1 LTLGIVEGVLQICD
15 CTAEIAEVKIDREA
29 LGKIDNIL
37 DQRAQNIEI
46 SPAFSAGTLREITVT
61 DGSELFLSQIGNSLV
76 MLTEEDDGLITIKTD
91 ENGFRNPQGLYDG
104 SDILDVFLI
113 GDSFTEGWSVPDGF
127 TIVDVT
133 SASPPPIPFTMAGW
147 AALVC
152 YTT

>member
-1 LTLGIVEGVLQICD
+1 
-15 CTAEIAEVKIDREA
+15 
-29 LGKIDNIL
+29 
-37 DQRAQNIEI
+37 
-46 SPAFSAGTLREITVT
+46 
-61 DGSELFLSQIGNSLV
+61 
-76 MLTEEDDGLITIKTD
+76 MLTDEDDGLITIKTD
-91 ENGFRNPQGLYDG
+91 ENGSRNPQGLYDG

-133 SASPPPIPFTMAGW
+133 SASPPPIPFRMAGW